1 MRFIGAGR
9 ALMAAGA
16 ACVII
21 YVLAGL
27 YGDSATAL
35 RVGKLL
41 FYIGIIAIVLGIA
54 VRLSRSTPSSR

>member
-1 MRFIGAGR
+1 MT
-9 ALMAAGA
+9 AGA

-41 FYIGIIAIVLGIA
+41 FYIGIIAIVLGLA